1 LPIDLQ
7 LLTDFPLV
15 WRIRPRSN
23 AWPPQVA
30 GRPLLARMRPPRYN
44 CIMSTITLDI
54 SDDLKEQLEELSRK
68 QQRPASELVQDSLRR
83 YIAVEQLK
91 AIRRV
96 TVPLA
101 EAQGFLTDEDI
112 FKAVS

>member
-1 LPIDLQ
+1 
-7 LLTDFPLV
+7 
-15 WRIRPRSN
+15 
-23 AWPPQVA
+23 
-30 GRPLLARMRPPRYN
+30 
-44 CIMSTITLDI
+44 MSTLTLRIPDE
-54 SDDLKEQLEELSRK
+54 LKEQLEELSRQ
-68 QQRPASELVQDSLRR
+68 QQRPTSELVRESLRR

-112 FKAVS
+112 FKVVS

>member
-1 LPIDLQ
+1 
-7 LLTDFPLV
+7 
-15 WRIRPRSN
+15 
-23 AWPPQVA
+23 
-30 GRPLLARMRPPRYN
+30 
-44 CIMSTITLDI
+44 MSTLTFNI
-54 SDDLKEQLEELSRK
+54 SDDLKDQLEELSRK

-101 EAQGFLTDEDI
+101 EAHGFLTDEDI

>member
-1 LPIDLQ
+1 
-7 LLTDFPLV
+7 
-15 WRIRPRSN
+15 
-23 AWPPQVA
+23 
-30 GRPLLARMRPPRYN
+30 
-44 CIMSTITLDI
+44 MSTVTFNI
-54 SDDLKEQLEELSRK
+54 SDDLKDQLEELSRK

-91 AIRRV
+91 TIRRV

>member
-1 LPIDLQ
+1 
-7 LLTDFPLV
+7 
-15 WRIRPRSN
+15 
-23 AWPPQVA
+23 
-30 GRPLLARMRPPRYN
+30 MRKPHYN
-44 CIMSTITLDI
+44 CIVSTITLSI

-68 QQRPASELVQDSLRR
+68 QQRPASELVQESLRR

-96 TVPLA
+96 TVPLS